1 MYLLPGVGIGVPV
14 GVGVGVPPHK
24 LQSVPHEPVAQYPVQ
39 TPLTHCEHTTW
50 GTKQTSGVGVGVG
63 VPLPVGVGVPLP
75 VGVGVPLPVGVG
87 VAHPVVQPGL
97 L

>member
-1 MYLLPGVGIGVPV
+1 MYVIPGVGVGVLV
-14 GVGVGVPPHK
+14 GVGVGVPPHRV
-24 LQSVPHEPVAQYPVQ
+24 QSVPHEPEAQYPVQ

-50 GTKQTSGVGVGVG
+50 GAKQTSGVGVGVG
-63 VPLPVGVGVPLP
+63 VPPPVGVGVPP
-75 VGVGVPLPVGVG
+75 PVGVG